1 VPEIT
6 NLNDLEPVPLVRA
19 LLLALIRKTPGVS
32 GYDLMKAV
40 SEFTKGA
47 IELSS
52 GTVYTEL
59 RRLEKNN
66 KLSSSRETT
75 GRKRRVYS
83 LTKQG
88 EKELLHLI
96 DQIKKRVEI
105 VLNPL
110 MEFVV

>member
-1 VPEIT
+1 MIT

-19 LLLALIRKTPGVS
+19 LLLAHIRKSPEIS
-32 GYDLMKAV
+32 GYNLMKAIA
-40 SEFTKGA
+40 EFTNGA

-59 RRLEKNN
+59 RRLEKSN

-83 LTKQG
+83 LTEQG
-88 EKELLHLI
+88 EIELLDLVN
-96 DQIKKRVEI
+96 QIKKRIEI

-110 MEFVV
+110 VEFVI